1 MRARSPRGIA
11 CAALLAVSMPLH
23 AATCGVSANSVA
35 FGAYNPFGL
44 LPHDAAGNIQVSC
57 NDVLIALSYTL
68 RLSGGGSGSGS
79 YAPRRMSGGAYTL
92 DYNLYTDPA
101 HATVWG
107 DGNSATATVTGA
119 FAITVSGTANHAV
132 YGRVPAGQN
141 AGAGSYSDTVTV
153 TVEY

>member
-1 MRARSPRGIA
+1 MRARSARVIVCG
-11 CAALLAVSMPLH
+11 AALLAASVPLH

-57 NDVLIALSYTL
+57 NDVLVALSYTL
-68 RLSGGGSGSGS
+68 RLSTGGSGS
-79 YAPRRMSGGAYTL
+79 YVLRRISGGAYTL

-101 HATVWG
+101 RVTIWG
-107 DGNSATATVTGA
+107 DGSAATAAVTGA
-119 FAITVSGTANHAV
+119 FAVTVSGSANHAV

-141 AGAGSYSDTVTV
+141 AGAGSYTDTITVTI
-153 TVEY
+153 EY

>member
-1 MRARSPRGIA
+1 MMARSVRGIA
-11 CAALLAVSMPLH
+11 CAALLAASVPLH

-35 FGAYNPFGL
+35 FGAYNPFDL

-57 NDVLIALSYTL
+57 NDVLVALSYTL
-68 RLSGGGSGSGS
+68 RLSAGGSGS

-107 DGNSATATVTGA
+107 DGSASTATVTGA
-119 FAITVSGTANHAV
+119 FAVTVSGSANHAV